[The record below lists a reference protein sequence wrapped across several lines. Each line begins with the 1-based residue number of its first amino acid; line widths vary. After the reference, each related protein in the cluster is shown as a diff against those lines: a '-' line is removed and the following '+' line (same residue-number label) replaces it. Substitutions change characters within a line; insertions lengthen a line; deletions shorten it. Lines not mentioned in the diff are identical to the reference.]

1 MARRRAQRR
10 RAGGDAVTTIYWR
23 DIPAQVTATVG
34 EVTAKELLEA
44 RFQHAIDRAATVAD
58 LTETEAYVAQWRRQ
72 AEPVD
77 DPTGA
82 DPATL
87 VASAAAELN
96 ATYPRQRLEA
106 LVAQGG
112 VELASEP
119 ATETQP

>member
-23 DIPAQVTATVG
+23 DIPAQVTATIG
-34 EVTAKELLEA
+34 ETTAKELLA
-44 RFQHAIDRAATVAD
+44 PRFQHAIDRAATVAD

-72 AEPVD
+72 TEPID
-77 DPTGA
+77 DASSA
-82 DPATL
+82 DPASL
-87 VASAAAELN
+87 VTEAAAELD
-96 ATYPRQRLEA
+96 ATYPRQRLET

-112 VELASEP
+112 VEPASEP